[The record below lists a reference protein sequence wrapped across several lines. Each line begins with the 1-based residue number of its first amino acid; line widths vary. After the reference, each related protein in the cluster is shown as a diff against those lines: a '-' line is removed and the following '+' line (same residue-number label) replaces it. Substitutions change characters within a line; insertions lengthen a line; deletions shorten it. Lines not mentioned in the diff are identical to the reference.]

1 MKTTVISILLWAF
14 FALTACNYNEDKLAE
29 KDKEIEV
36 YKAELTSLDKLIEQ
50 FEAQTVLNNQVLD
63 SVSASISSLKNE
75 TLKKEEAVERINEI
89 DEKLMG
95 AVASCLNRIKEINL
109 SVMKDP
115 FKKILLRNLQQQ
127 LSSLETQKT
136 WIGGIKTDVEALKSQ
151 NVSLM
156 RIIQK
161 REQEL
166 IAKDNIIMQIK
177 AEREAQNA
185 LLAETKGKIRE
196 FEKTLADKES
206 QLADAKKETEN
217 TKTEAKAD
225 KGKTLYE
232 EGLKMYENF
241 QAIQKNITIGREKK
255 SKALKDALASFKKG
269 YETYGNTDAHRKML
283 EIQNNEKLQKFLE
296 E

>member
-29 KDKEIEV
+29 KDKEIATL
-36 YKAELTSLDKLIEQ
+36 KELQDEKMKEINF
-50 FEAQTVLNNQVLD
+50 FEAQTLLNNQVLD

-89 DEKLMG
+89 DEKLKG
-95 AVASCLNRIKEINL
+95 AVASCLNRIAEIEK
-109 SVMKDP
+109 SSIEDP
-115 FKKILLRNLQQQ
+115 FRRVLIRNLQQQ

>member
-1 MKTTVISILLWAF
+1 MKTTVISILLLAF

-29 KDKEIEV
+29 KDKEIATL
-36 YKAELTSLDKLIEQ
+36 KELQDEKMKEINF
-50 FEAQTVLNNQVLD
+50 FEAQTLLNNQVLD

-89 DEKLMG
+89 DEKLKG
-95 AVASCLNRIKEINL
+95 AVASCLNRIAEIEK
-109 SVMKDP
+109 SSIEDP
-115 FKKILLRNLQQQ
+115 FRRVLIRNLQQQ